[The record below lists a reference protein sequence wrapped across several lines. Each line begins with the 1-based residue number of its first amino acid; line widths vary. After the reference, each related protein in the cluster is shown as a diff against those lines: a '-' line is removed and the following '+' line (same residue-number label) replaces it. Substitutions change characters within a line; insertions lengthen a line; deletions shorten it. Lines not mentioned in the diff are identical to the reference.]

1 VSRQFKDN
9 HCVITLDEH
18 SKLALV
24 RGQVLNAFKQG
35 VVRFQ
40 FILKFKSRTFRDC
53 VALPADAD
61 EECALELADTYFKRF
76 TNTVAQLLTKKL

>member
-1 VSRQFKDN
+1 MSKFKDN
-9 HCVITLDEH
+9 HCVINLDEH

-24 RGQVLNAFKQG
+24 RGQVLNAFKKG

-40 FILKFKSRTFRDC
+40 FILKFKGRTFRDC

-61 EECALELADTYFKRF
+61 EECALELATTYFKRF

>member
-1 VSRQFKDN
+1 MSRQFKDN
-9 HCVITLDEH
+9 HCVISLDEH

-40 FILKFKSRTFRDC
+40 FILKFKGRTFRDC

-61 EECALELADTYFKRF
+61 EECALELATTYFKRF